1 MSAEAAPFA
10 VLTDIAE
17 RSRSFSK
24 GLPAQEEAVELWNG
38 IGFILNGQH
47 YVAPMGEVVE
57 ILHIPRH
64 TKVPGVK
71 AFMLGAANVRGRLLP
86 LIDLAAFMGLPRV
99 SRTQRDR
106 RVIVMDQD
114 DIFSGLVVDSV
125 LGMQYFAVDSFV
137 ESPEEENEILRPFLH
152 GGYVR
157 NEQLWK
163 VFSMVE
169 LVEDERFLDV
179 AQW

>member
-1 MSAEAAPFA
+1 MPAEAAPFA
-10 VLTDIAE
+10 LLTDIAR
-17 RSRSFSK
+17 RSRTLSK

-38 IGFILNGQH
+38 IGFTLNGQR

-64 TKVPGVK
+64 TQVPGVK

-86 LIDLAAFMGLPRV
+86 LIDLAAFIGLPRA
-99 SRTQRDR
+99 SRSQRDR
-106 RVIVMDQD
+106 RVLVIEQD
-114 DIFSGLVVDSV
+114 DVFCGLIIDSV
-125 LGMQYFAVDSFV
+125 LGMQYFAADSHV
-137 ESPEEENEILRPFLH
+137 ENLNEEAEALSPFLH
-152 GGYVR
+152 GGYFR
-157 NEQLWK
+157 NDELWR